1 MYEQILEDAIF
12 EMLYAVVTVLAALG
26 CVYLLFRRGNA
37 FAADV
42 TPPLRLRRWAAAFLA
57 VIALNHLWYMPI
69 LFLSAEADIVLCDLV
84 GGLLDSIT
92 FFPLSVVIMF
102 TMLQDRQRPLWPVAV
117 AFAPIVM
124 LSAWSVVIRSY
135 YVSPVGYGYFLLLC
149 IILIIYMVRE
159 VRRYGRWLR
168 DNYADLEHKEVWQS
182 MVLLGVI
189 LLSYV
194 SYTLTTKGTVY
205 IYVLHTISLVLVIYL
220 PWRVETLSELS
231 PDHAAPTGEGK
242 GGGEK
247 ADDIG
252 LLLQQQCEDTQLFLQ
267 HDLTLS
273 HLAHALGTNR
283 TYLSLYFSSQGTT
296 YNAYINDLRI
306 RHFECLYREAVTA
319 GRDVTAQELAVQ
331 SGYRSYR
338 TFSQAFKER
347 KGQSVTAWMNEEES
361 A

>member
-1 MYEQILEDAIF
+1 
-12 EMLYAVVTVLAALG
+12 
-26 CVYLLFRRGNA
+26 
-37 FAADV
+37 
-42 TPPLRLRRWAAAFLA
+42 
-57 VIALNHLWYMPI
+57 
-69 LFLSAEADIVLCDLV
+69 
-84 GGLLDSIT
+84 
-92 FFPLSVVIMF
+92 MF

-135 YVSPVGYGYFLLLC
+135 YLSPVGYGYFLLLC
-149 IILIIYMVRE
+149 IVLIIYMVRE

-306 RHFECLYREAVTA
+306 FHFVRLYREAVTA
-319 GRDVTAQELAVQ
+319 ARDVTAQELAVQ